1 MISSLTERATIRLRG
16 RFGGRA
22 IASATAVSTLRHA
35 LAAALVLAAS
45 TALAQTGRGQGPAPA
60 DVPPTPLSA
69 LAPSNIAKAR
79 PPAPFDLTGNWF
91 IQGGVQGWLFGR
103 TANVL
108 PKLMPA
114 AQKHFDAY
122 AQATKE
128 GKVYRDDIGK
138 CWPAGMPIIMTRVWP
153 IAMIQKPTAI
163 YMVSGFMNSFRTI
176 FLDGRTH
183 TDPDVVVRTFNGES
197 IGRWEGDTLVVDTR
211 HFTDLPYHWVDQGI
225 PASADFRMIERYK
238 LINDGK
244 VLEGEWTLIDPQ
256 NWEGEW
262 KGVRRWNR
270 VDDIDIEEVSCLPDL
285 NEHLQST
292 SSKVHVQ

>member
-1 MISSLTERATIRLRG
+1 MWRIMHIRR
-16 RFGGRA
+16 
-22 IASATAVSTLRHA
+22 
-35 LAAALVLAAS
+35 AAALVLLSGVCVAM
-45 TALAQTGRGQGPAPA
+45 TAPRAFAQAKPAPPA
-60 DVPPTPLSA
+60 PVPDTPISA

-79 PPAPFDLTGNWF
+79 PKAPFDLTGNWF
-91 IQGGVQGWLFGR
+91 IAGGVPGGGWLFGR
-103 TANVL
+103 TPAVL
-108 PKLMPA
+108 PKLTPA

-122 AQATKE
+122 AAATKDN
-128 GKVYRDDIGK
+128 KVYRDDIGQ

-163 YMVSGFMNSFRTI
+163 YMISGFMNSFRTI

-183 TDPDVVVRTFNGES
+183 TDPDIVIRTFNGES

-225 PASADFRMIERYK
+225 PASGELRMIERYR
-238 LINDGK
+238 LINDGN
-244 VLEGEWTLIDPQ
+244 VLEGEWTLTDPK

-270 VDDIDIEEVSCLPDL
+270 VNDIDIEEVSCLPDL

-292 SSKVHVQ
+292 SSKVHVR